1 MKKATFGYIVFTIWL
16 FSSIFFI
23 GINIKLHLNIPPR
36 DITFP
41 IWFPIVTFVGT
52 DLTVYLLTYLKDYF
66 SNK

>member
-16 FSSIFFI
+16 FGSIFFI
-23 GINIKLHLNIPPR
+23 GINIKLHLNIPLR
-36 DITFP
+36 DIAFP
-41 IWFPIVTFVGT
+41 IWFPVVTFVAT